1 MLRCWP
7 RNFMPNA
14 PLRGGK
20 HLTLTSGLLPILP
33 YLIYRTPLLHISP
46 SVYVYH
52 INTSPRVAVYVADK
66 TTSHKKLINRNLKN
80 DGLFVPFGGQGMNQ
94 LLHFARVEID
104 GMHLPCIPALGCEIN
119 MSRMTQHCSIY
130 HFPPRVW
137 GGKTLVGREKSNTDL
152 RNGFL
157 PTHPPHSLNA

>member
-1 MLRCWP
+1 
-7 RNFMPNA
+7 MPNA
-14 PLRGGK
+14 PLRGEK
-20 HLTLTSGLLPILP
+20 HLTLISRLLPILP

-46 SVYVYH
+46 SIYVYH
-52 INTSPRVAVYVADK
+52 INTSPRVVVYVADK
-66 TTSHKKLINRNLKN
+66 TTSHKKLTNRNLKN

-130 HFPPRVW
+130 HFPPCLGWENVSW
-137 GGKTLVGREKSNTDL
+137 AGEIKHGLTKWV
-152 RNGFL
+152 F
-157 PTHPPHSLNA
+157 THPPTS